1 MKKLLTLIILVCTF
15 NWVNAQKKQ
24 NVYFFKNDYQEVF
37 SKDSADYIRV
47 IQEPDSGSVL
57 FKLIE
62 LYPDGKKKR
71 LGSLSEFRP
80 LIYEGE
86 LVSYY
91 RNGKRKSSEFYKNNN
106 PIDKAYFFYENGSV
120 DRITEFRKNIS
131 KNGQQIDTIETLL
144 NYQADS
150 LGHVMV
156 NDGNGHVV
164 EETSDYDGAT
174 IEGDYKEGFKHGT
187 WTMKSHSGLL
197 RYKEEYNDGQFISGE
212 SEINGMIH
220 RYTSIEEPPV
230 TEGGMDKFYNYL
242 RKNVR
247 WPDQALGKGIQ
258 GIVYASFYIEPDGT
272 MTNLKIER
280 KLYPPLDAE
289 ALRVLSASPKWISGR
304 QHGFPVRLKL
314 NIPISFTYTN

>member
-1 MKKLLTLIILVCTF
+1 MKKSLTLSILVCTF

-24 NVYFFKNDYQEVF
+24 NVYFYKNDYQEVL
-37 SKDSADYIRV
+37 SKDSADFIRV

-62 LYPDGKKKR
+62 LYPDGKKKT
-71 LGSLSEFRP
+71 LGSVSSFPP

-91 RNGKRKSSEFYKNNN
+91 RNGKRKSSEFFKKNA
-106 PIDKAYFFYENGSV
+106 PIDKAYFFHENGSV
-120 DRITEFRKNIS
+120 DRITEFRN
-131 KNGQQIDTIETLL
+131 NDQQIDLVEKLL

-156 NDGNGHVV
+156 NDGNGHVL
-164 EETSDYDGAT
+164 EETSAYGGAT

-197 RYKEEYNDGQFISGE
+197 RYKEKYNSGEFISGE

-220 RYTSIEEPPV
+220 EYTSIEEYP
-230 TEGGMDKFYNYL
+230 TMEGGGNVYDFIL
-242 RKNVR
+242 KNLQ
-247 WPDQALGKGIQ
+247 WPIDAVGKKIQ
-258 GIVYASFYIEPDGT
+258 GKVFLSCVVDTDGT
-272 MTNLKIER
+272 ISDIKIER
-280 KLYPPLDAE
+280 KLFPSLDAE
-289 ALRVLSASPKWISGR
+289 ALRVFSTLPKLIPG
-304 QHGFPVRLKL
+304 RLKYSRFAGQL
-314 NIPISFTYTN
+314 